1 MRGRADAVKVGAQSR
16 ASSPPAVK
24 TLIVN
29 ADDFGLSRE
38 VNAAVVKAHREGIL
52 TSASLMVAEAHRDE
66 ATRLARENPGLD
78 VGLHAVVCRGRS
90 LLAPAEIAPAVD
102 AIGRFPDNAVL
113 TGLRWYF
120 GRQLRGKLEDELR
133 AQVEKHLEL
142 VGYLNHIDGHLNF
155 HVHPVVAEILVGL
168 AVEYKVP
175 CLRLPRERVLTTLRL
190 RRDHAVRKAVEA
202 AVFRALSRRT
212 RRLMRERGLKSTDAL
227 FGLHQSGHLDQ
238 DYIVAIIDRLREGTT
253 ELYFHPAMDIGDT
266 PPSAAAQVEVE
277 ILTDPRVRAALGAR
291 GVKLTNFAEL
301 ARGGVAA

>member
-1 MRGRADAVKVGAQSR
+1 MRGRADAVKLSATSS

-66 ATRLARENPGLD
+66 AIRLARENPKLD

-90 LLAPAEIAPAVD
+90 VLPPAEIAPAVD
-102 AIGRFPDNAVL
+102 ALGRFPDNAVL

-120 GRQLRGKLEDELR
+120 ARHLRAKLEAELR

-142 VGYLNHIDGHLNF
+142 LGYLNHIDGHLNF
-155 HVHPVVAEILVGL
+155 HVHPVVADILLEL

-175 CLRLPRERVLTTLRL
+175 CVRMPREPVLTTLGL
-190 RRDHAVRKAVEA
+190 RRDHAARKAMEA
-202 AVFRALSRRT
+202 AIFRALSGRT
-212 RRLMRERGLKSTDAL
+212 RRLMRKRGLKSTDSL
-227 FGLHQSGHLDQ
+227 FGLHQSGHLDE
-238 DYIVAIIDRLREGTT
+238 DYVVAIIDRLREGTT

-266 PPSAAAQVEVE
+266 PPSASAQLEVEV
-277 ILTDPRVRAALGAR
+277 LTSPRVRDALAAR
-291 GVKLTNFAEL
+291 GVRLANFAAL
-301 ARGGVAA
+301 ARSGTPA

>member
-1 MRGRADAVKVGAQSR
+1 MRGRADAVKVGATSS
-16 ASSPPAVK
+16 APSPPAVK
-24 TLIVN
+24 TLIIN

-66 ATRLARENPGLD
+66 AVSLAREHPALD

-90 LLAPAEIAPAVD
+90 VLRPAEIAPAVD
-102 AIGRFPDNAVL
+102 ALGRFPDNPVL

-120 GRQLRGKLEDELR
+120 DKQLRGKLEAELR

-155 HVHPVVAEILVGL
+155 QVHPVVADILVGL

-175 CLRLPRERVLTTLRL
+175 CLRMPRERVLATLRL
-190 RRDHAVRKAVEA
+190 RRDHAARKAVET
-202 AVFRALSRRT
+202 AVFRALSSRT
-212 RRLMRERGLKSTDAL
+212 RRVMRKRGLQSTDAL
-227 FGLHQSGHLDQ
+227 FGLLQSGHLDE

-266 PPSAAAQVEVE
+266 PPSAWAQVEVK
-277 ILTDPRVRAALGAR
+277 ILTSPRVREALVAR
-291 GVKLTNFAEL
+291 GVRLANFAEL
-301 ARGGVAA
+301 ARGGARA

>member
-1 MRGRADAVKVGAQSR
+1 MRGRADPVKLSATSS
-16 ASSPPAVK
+16 ALSPPAVK

-66 ATRLARENPGLD
+66 AIRLARENPELD

-90 LLAPAEIAPAVD
+90 VLPPAEIAPAVD
-102 AIGRFPDNAVL
+102 ALGRFPDNAVL

-120 GRQLRGKLEDELR
+120 DRHLRAKLEAELK

-142 VGYLNHIDGHLNF
+142 LGYLNHIDGHLNF
-155 HVHPVVAEILVGL
+155 HVHPVVADILLGL

-175 CLRLPRERVLTTLRL
+175 CVRMPRERVLTTLRL
-190 RRDHAVRKAVEA
+190 RRDHAARKAIEA
-202 AVFRALSRRT
+202 AIFRALSGRT
-212 RRLMRERGLKSTDAL
+212 RRLMRKRGLRSTDSL
-227 FGLHQSGHLDQ
+227 FGLHQSGHLDE
-238 DYIVAIIDRLREGTT
+238 DYVVAIIDRLREGTT

-266 PPSAAAQVEVE
+266 PPSASAQVEVE
-277 ILTDPRVRAALGAR
+277 VLTSPRVRDALVAR
-291 GVKLTNFAEL
+291 GVRLANFAEL
-301 ARGGVAA
+301 ARSGAPA

>member
-1 MRGRADAVKVGAQSR
+1 MRGRADAVKAGATSS
-16 ASSPPAVK
+16 APSPPAVK

-38 VNAAVVKAHREGIL
+38 VNAAVVKAHCEGIL

-66 ATRLARENPGLD
+66 AVSLAREHPGLD

-90 LLAPAEIAPAVD
+90 VLPPAEIAPAVD
-102 AIGRFPDNAVL
+102 ALGRFPDNPVL

-120 GRQLRGKLEDELR
+120 DKQLRGKLEAELR

-155 HVHPVVAEILVGL
+155 HVHPVVADILVGL
-168 AVEYKVP
+168 AVEYKVA
-175 CLRLPRERVLTTLRL
+175 CLRMPREPVLATLRL
-190 RRDHAVRKAVEA
+190 RRDHATRKAVETA
-202 AVFRALSRRT
+202 IFRALSSRT
-212 RRLMRERGLKSTDAL
+212 RRLMRKRGLQSTDAL
-227 FGLHQSGHLDQ
+227 FGLLQSGHLDE
-238 DYIVAIIDRLREGTT
+238 DYVVAIVERLREGTT

-277 ILTDPRVRAALGAR
+277 ILTSPRVREALVAR
-291 GVKLTNFAEL
+291 GVRLANFAEL
-301 ARGGVAA
+301 ARGGAPI

>member
-1 MRGRADAVKVGAQSR
+1 MRGRADAVKVSAASGAT
-16 ASSPPAVK
+16 SPPVVK

-52 TSASLMVAEAHRDE
+52 TSASLMVAEVHRDE
-66 ATRLARENPGLD
+66 AISMARDYPQLD

-90 LLAPAEIAPAVD
+90 VLPPTEIAPAVD
-102 AIGRFPDNAVL
+102 TLGRFPDNAVL

-120 GRQLRGKLEDELR
+120 DKQVRAKLEAELR

-155 HVHPVVAEILVGL
+155 HVHPVVADILIAL

-175 CLRLPRERVLTTLRL
+175 SLRMPRERVLTTLRL
-190 RRDHAVRKAVEA
+190 RRDHAARKALEA
-202 AVFRALSRRT
+202 VIFRALSSRT
-212 RRLMRERGLKSTDAL
+212 RRLMGKRGLKSTDSL
-227 FGLHQSGHLDQ
+227 FGLHQSGHLDE
-238 DYIVAIIDRLREGTT
+238 DYVVAIIDRLREGTT

-266 PPSAAAQVEVE
+266 PPSASAQVELE
-277 ILTDPRVRAALGAR
+277 ILTSQRPRDALLAR
-291 GVKLTNFAEL
+291 GVRLTNFAEL
-301 ARGGVAA
+301 ARSGAPA